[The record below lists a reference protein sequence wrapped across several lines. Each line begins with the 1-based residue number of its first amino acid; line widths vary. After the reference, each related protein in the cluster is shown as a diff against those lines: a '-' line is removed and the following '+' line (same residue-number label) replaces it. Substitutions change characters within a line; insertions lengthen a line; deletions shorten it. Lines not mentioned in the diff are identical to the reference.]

1 MSKTLVLSPAVM
13 LTIVLSVVPAA
24 GGFVWWM
31 SDLSTRLVAM
41 EGKISASDTGQLNDR
56 LTQAEERIQFNNE
69 SIRETTESIE
79 KLDIEMGDMEDKLSA
94 WVERELAKVY
104 DIINLDKFEP
114 TQECV
119 EISNALHMK

>member
-79 KLDIEMGDMEDKLSA
+79 KLDVEMGDMEDKLSA
-94 WVERELAKVY
+94 WMDRDWETVFVLLLELAY
-104 DIINLDKFEP
+104 
-114 TQECV
+114 
-119 EISNALHMK
+119 H

>member
-69 SIRETTESIE
+69 SIRETTESFE
-79 KLDIEMGDMEDKLSA
+79 KMDTEMGDMEDKLSA
-94 WVERELAKVY
+94 WMERELSKVY
-104 DIINLDKFEP
+104 DIINDNPLG
-114 TQECV
+114 
-119 EISNALHMK
+119 N